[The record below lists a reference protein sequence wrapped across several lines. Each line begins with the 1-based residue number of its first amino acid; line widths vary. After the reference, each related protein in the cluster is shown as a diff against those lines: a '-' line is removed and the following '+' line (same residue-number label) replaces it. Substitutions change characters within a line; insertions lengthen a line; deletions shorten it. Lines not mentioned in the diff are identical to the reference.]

1 MERRLKERL
10 TGAVVLMLLAV
21 IFIPMVLDNSSRQ
34 DIDITRTNIPPAPD
48 IDFKSDMVQVEELAT
63 IEPSQLPLEPLPS
76 AVTIAESDTP
86 AATPETAPVSG
97 SDTNGIQM
105 QTGPVA
111 IAPNTTE
118 FAPVIASKQE
128 QSTDVTDATSA
139 KADTAPVP
147 VQVPPADTSAR
158 SMSAWVIQLG
168 SFSSRENADSLVR
181 RLQTNGFPGY
191 VEQAKSGT
199 DIVFKVRVGP
209 ELSRAQAETIQKN
222 LKTRLKLD
230 AIILRFP

>member
-1 MERRLKERL
+1 
-10 TGAVVLMLLAV
+10 
-21 IFIPMVLDNSSRQ
+21 
-34 DIDITRTNIPPAPD
+34 
-48 IDFKSDMVQVEELAT
+48 
-63 IEPSQLPLEPLPS
+63 
-76 AVTIAESDTP
+76 
-86 AATPETAPVSG
+86 
-97 SDTNGIQM
+97 M

-191 VEQAKSGT
+191 VEQVKSDT
-199 DIVFKVRVGP
+199 DLVFKVRVGP
-209 ELSRAQAETIQKN
+209 ELSRVQAETIQKN
-222 LKTRLKLD
+222 LKIRLKLD

>member
-1 MERRLKERL
+1 M

-21 IFIPMVLDNSSRQ
+21 IFIPMLLDNSSRQ
-34 DIDITRTNIPPAPD
+34 DIDITQTNIPPAPD

-63 IEPSQLPLEPLPS
+63 IEPPQLPLEPLPS
-76 AVTIAESDTP
+76 AVTITESDTP
-86 AATPETAPVSG
+86 AATPETAPV
-97 SDTNGIQM
+97 
-105 QTGPVA
+105 A
-111 IAPNTTE
+111 IAPDTTE

-139 KADTAPVP
+139 KADTTPVP

-191 VEQAKSGT
+191 VEQVKS
-199 DIVFKVRVGP
+199 DPDLVFKVRVGP

>member
-10 TGAVVLMLLAV
+10 TGAMVLMLLAV
-21 IFIPMVLDNSSRQ
+21 IFIPMLLDNSSRQ
-34 DIDITRTNIPPAPD
+34 DIDITQTNIPPAPD

-128 QSTDVTDATSA
+128 QSTDVTDPT
-139 KADTAPVP
+139 PVP

-191 VEQAKSGT
+191 VEQVKS
-199 DIVFKVRVGP
+199 DPDLVFKVRVGP
-209 ELSRAQAETIQKN
+209 ELSRVQAETIQKN
-222 LKTRLKLD
+222 LKIRLKLD

>member
-34 DIDITRTNIPPAPD
+34 DIDITETNIPPAPD
-48 IDFKSDMVQVEELAT
+48 IDFKSDMVQVEELAA
-63 IEPSQLPLEPLPS
+63 IEPPQLPLEPIPS
-76 AVTIAESDTP
+76 ASTIAESDTD
-86 AATPETAPVSG
+86 TVSPETAPVSG
-97 SDTNGIQM
+97 SDTSGIQM
-105 QTGPVA
+105 QTDPVA

-118 FAPVIASKQE
+118 PDPVVATKQE
-128 QSTDVTDATSA
+128 QSTDVTDVKQAI
-139 KADTAPVP
+139 ADTATAPA
-147 VQVPPADTSAR
+147 QTPPADTSAR

-168 SFSSRENADSLVR
+168 SFSSRENAESLVR

-191 VEQAKSGT
+191 IEQVKTGT

-209 ELSRAQAETIQKN
+209 ELSRTQAETIQKN
-222 LKTRLKLD
+222 LKTRLNLD